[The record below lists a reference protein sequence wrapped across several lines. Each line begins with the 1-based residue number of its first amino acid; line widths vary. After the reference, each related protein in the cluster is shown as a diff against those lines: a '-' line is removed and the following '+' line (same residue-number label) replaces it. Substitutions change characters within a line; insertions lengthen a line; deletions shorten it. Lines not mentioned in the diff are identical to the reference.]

1 MRHLHVG
8 TFFMRVP
15 ISRFQMKKKKYFSKF
30 TSLIVSTILLL
41 TMCFLF
47 SYDICKYIYL
57 CIIDNRKKKDASKN
71 TFMKRMAKRVNVPS
85 SSSNSITNT
94 ATNSRNHLVYPD
106 LPQHQIAD
114 IEEFAST
121 AASGKVLLPTT
132 KDSEG
137 RTGALVEDS

>member
-1 MRHLHVG
+1 MCV
-8 TFFMRVP
+8 F
-15 ISRFQMKKKKYFSKF
+15 
-30 TSLIVSTILLL
+30 
-41 TMCFLF
+41 CFLTI
-47 SYDICKYIYL
+47 YVNIYL

-71 TFMKRMAKRVNVPS
+71 TFMKRMAKRVNVPSPS